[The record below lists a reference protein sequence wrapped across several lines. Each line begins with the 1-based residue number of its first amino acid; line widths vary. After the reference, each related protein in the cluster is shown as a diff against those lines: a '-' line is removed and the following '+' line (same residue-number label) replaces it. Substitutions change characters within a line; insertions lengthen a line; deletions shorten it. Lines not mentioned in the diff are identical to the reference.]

1 MTTQPGKIVAIFAG
15 SLAVFGFAVYAMA
28 LGGWWYLVN
37 GRG

>member
-15 SLAVFGFAVYAMA
+15 SAVVFVAAVYAMA